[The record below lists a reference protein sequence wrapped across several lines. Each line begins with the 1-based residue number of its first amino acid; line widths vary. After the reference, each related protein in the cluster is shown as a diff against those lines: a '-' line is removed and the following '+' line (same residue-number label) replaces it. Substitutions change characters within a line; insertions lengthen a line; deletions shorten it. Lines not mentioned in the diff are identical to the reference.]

1 MTIDIPAFCAKFDVN
16 PAYVVQTEGGIR
28 LRDVPNHEAD
38 RIILALLR
46 SGLITWFEDDVLSHE
61 DLNGDD
67 LDNLPHLPTTEGN
80 A

>member
-1 MTIDIPAFCAKFDVN
+1 MTIDIPTFCKQFGVD
-16 PAYVVQTEGGIR
+16 PAYVVVTEGGIR
-28 LRDVPNHEAD
+28 LRDVPTAEAD

-61 DLNGDD
+61 DLDGDD
-67 LDNLPHLPTTEGN
+67 LDTPPTTEGN